1 MGSENLQSRFVL
13 LGIETFLSLVHAPV
27 GPRLRGVGMFGE
39 PDTDRP
45 AAAKAGMFSIAR
57 RELGDEADDMSEGE
71 LVSAG
76 AAAMGK
82 YLRAS

>member
-1 MGSENLQSRFVL
+1 
-13 LGIETFLSLVHAPV
+13 
-27 GPRLRGVGMFGE
+27 MFGE

-45 AAAKAGMFSIAR
+45 AAAKAGMVSIAR
-57 RELGDEADDMSEGE
+57 RKLGDTADDMSEGE